1 MKRRSTASQRAHPF
15 DMVRDVGLTLPDV
28 EAATRYDGTAQLKL
42 HGCFLAGVATHRSAE
57 PGTLVVRVGLEERE
71 LLLEDAPETYYVTEY
86 YRPYP
91 LVLVRLSKVD
101 RAALHDLLSTSWR
114 LTLEKAG
121 SRRTSGVLDRERGF

>member
-1 MKRRSTASQRAHPF
+1 
-15 DMVRDVGLTLPDV
+15 MVRDVGLTLPDV